1 MQNIVIAKTYHFVPP
16 RFSPFWS
23 RVIQWYLPNY
33 LRKSFGVTSWECVG
47 AERLRSS
54 LAAGSSVLLA
64 SNHSRPCDPM
74 VLGLLSREV
83 NRPFHVMASWHL
95 FMQSRVQSFL
105 LPRIGAFSVYRE
117 GMDRESL
124 KCATRI
130 LSEGRFPLIIFP
142 EGFVTRNNDRL
153 LNLMDGVAFMAR
165 SAAKQ
170 RATAPQ
176 PGKVVIHPV
185 FARYFFEGDISV
197 AIAPALREIESRLS
211 WQPQTHLSLSDRI
224 IKAGHALLALKE
236 IEYLGASQS
245 GGIRERLSALL
256 DHLLRPL
263 EQEWCAGHR
272 EPEIMGRIKRLR
284 SAVLPDMIKGELT
297 EEEIA
302 RRWRQLAD
310 LYLAQ
315 QLHCYSGDY
324 LSNSPTPERLLETI
338 ERYEEDLTDVA
349 RPHPPLHVVISV
361 GESIEATPTK
371 ERSSEGDVVA
381 NELKRGLEKLLEES
395 KSRRRGRASS
405 GVEAGLT
412 K

>member
-1 MQNIVIAKTYHFVPP
+1 MQNIVIAKTYRFVPP
-16 RFSPFWS
+16 RFSRFWFQI
-23 RVIQWYLPNY
+23 VQWYLPTY

-47 AERLRSS
+47 VERLRSS
-54 LAAGSSVLLA
+54 LNAGSGVLLA

-74 VLGLLSREV
+74 ILGLLSRAV
-83 NRPFHVMASWHL
+83 DRPFHVMASWHL
-95 FMQSRVQSFL
+95 FVQSRVQSFL
-105 LPRIGAFSVYRE
+105 LPRIGGFSVYRE

-153 LNLMDGVAFMAR
+153 LNLMDGVAFLAR

-170 RATAPQ
+170 RTTASP

-185 FARYFFEGDISV
+185 FVRYFFEGDIGATIGPV
-197 AIAPALREIESRLS
+197 LQDIEKRLS
-211 WQPQTHLSLSDRI
+211 WQPQTQLPLRERLV
-224 IKAGHALLALKE
+224 KAGHALLALKE
-236 IEYLGASQS
+236 IEYLGSSQS
-245 GGIRERLSALL
+245 GGFRERLLALL
-256 DHLLRPL
+256 DHLLKPL

-272 EPEIMGRIKRLR
+272 EPDTIGRIKRLR
-284 SAVLPDMIKGELT
+284 SAILPEMIKGELS
-297 EEEIA
+297 EEESA

-310 LYLAQ
+310 LYFAQ

-324 LSNSPTPERLLETI
+324 LTNSPTPERLLETV

-361 GESIEATPTK
+361 GEAIEATPTRD
-371 ERSSEGDVVA
+371 RSGNGDPVA
-381 NELKRGLEKLLEES
+381 HELRCGLEKLLEES
-395 KSRRRGRASS
+395 KSRRRTPIPSA
-405 GVEAGLT
+405 
-412 K
+412 